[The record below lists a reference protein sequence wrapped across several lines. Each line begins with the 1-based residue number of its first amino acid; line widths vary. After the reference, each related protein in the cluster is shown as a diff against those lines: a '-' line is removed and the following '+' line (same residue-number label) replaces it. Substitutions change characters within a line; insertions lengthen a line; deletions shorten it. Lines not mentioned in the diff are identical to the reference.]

1 MSMVMKSEEGE
12 ERRGTTTFDPPER
25 SHWCLQGSI
34 RTITKIIEIL
44 IGISKNTKKSNR
56 NEEFRYI
63 KKC

>member
-12 ERRGTTTFDPPER
+12 EKEEQQPLTPPER

-34 RTITKIIEIL
+34 RTITKIMEIL
-44 IGISKNTKKSNR
+44 IGTSANTKKTNR